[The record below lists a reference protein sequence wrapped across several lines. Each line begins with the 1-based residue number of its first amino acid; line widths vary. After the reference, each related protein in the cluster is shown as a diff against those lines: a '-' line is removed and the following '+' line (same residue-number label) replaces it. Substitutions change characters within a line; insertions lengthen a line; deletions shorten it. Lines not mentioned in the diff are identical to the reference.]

1 MELYNKLP
9 NPNELILVVSTSTNA
24 NIVFY
29 WKHSEMEAYWADPEG
44 RLTELNAFEKIAMGF
59 TITEDASKR
68 LRVELALPVHTDKTL
83 YLVSNSDG
91 RNQLM
96 FQHPVSQKIFVLY
109 EIYVDLSN
117 KQIAKCY
124 CRCKDVKDQ
133 DPYVEVFD
141 VSMSFFSMF

>member
-1 MELYNKLP
+1 MELYNRLP
-9 NPNELILVVSTSTNA
+9 NSNQVILLVTTNTHA
-24 NIVFY
+24 NIVLY
-29 WKHSEMEAYWADPEG
+29 WKNDSLESYWSDSDG
-44 RLTELNAFEKIAMGF
+44 RLTELNPFEKLAMGF

-68 LRVELALPVHTDKTL
+68 LRVDLALPVHTDKEL
-83 YLVSNSDG
+83 FLVSNNGS
-91 RNQLM
+91 NQLM
-96 FQHPVSQKIFVLY
+96 FQHPVSGKIFVLY
-109 EIYVDLSN
+109 EIFVDLSN